1 MEKQFEGK
9 VAMVTGAAFG
19 IGRATAIEFAKRGAK
34 VVVSDIIEDKETMNA
49 IEELKGDAIFVKCDV
64 GKRED
69 IERLMKKTVEHYGRL
84 DYAFNN
90 AGIEGEAGDT
100 QTCTEENWDRTI
112 SVNLKGVWLCMK
124 YQIPI
129 MLEQKSGAI
138 VNCASIAGL
147 VGFPNLPA
155 YTSSKH
161 AVVGLTKTAA
171 LETAKQNIRIN
182 AICPGVIRTP
192 MIDRFTGKEKEAEQA
207 FIDKK
212 PMGRMGDPSEV
223 ATAVMWMC
231 SDESSFVTGQ
241 ALAVDGGWVVQ

>member
-9 VAMVTGAAFG
+9 VALVTGGAFG
-19 IGRATAIEFAKRGAK
+19 IGRATAIEFARRGAK

-69 IERLMKKTVEHYGRL
+69 IERLMKKTVEHFGRL

-112 SVNLKGVWLCMK
+112 NINLKGVWLCMK

-129 MLEQKSGAI
+129 MLKQNGGAI

-182 AICPGVIRTP
+182 AVCPGVIRTP
-192 MIDRFTGKEKEAEQA
+192 MIDRFTGKQKEAEQA
-207 FIDKK
+207 FIDNK

-241 ALAVDGGWVVQ
+241 AVAVDGGWIVQ